1 MIDLQRRGLH
11 ELVATRMKLL
21 TGSVLTNYCTQE
33 ERDEWKRQADE
44 ITAELNRRS
53 EAK

>member
-1 MIDLQRRGLH
+1 MIDLARRGMH

-21 TGSVLTNYCTQE
+21 NGAALRDYCTQE

-44 ITAELNRRS
+44 ITAELNRRN
-53 EAK
+53 EVK

>member
-1 MIDLQRRGLH
+1 MIDLMKRGVH

-21 TGSVLTNYCTQE
+21 NGAALRHYCTQE

-44 ITAELNRRS
+44 ITAELNRRNK
-53 EAK
+53 AK